1 MPAWIGKIAGG
12 IPPLRLELAM
22 RAVIP
27 WEVIIPAWL
36 GDAPDIL

>member
-1 MPAWIGKIAGG
+1 MPIRVGKIAGG

-27 WEVIIPAWL
+27 WEDIVPTWL